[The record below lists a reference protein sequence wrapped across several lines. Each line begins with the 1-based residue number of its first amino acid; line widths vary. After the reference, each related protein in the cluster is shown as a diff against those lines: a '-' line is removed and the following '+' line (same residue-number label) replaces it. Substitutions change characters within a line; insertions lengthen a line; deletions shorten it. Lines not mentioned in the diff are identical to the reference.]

1 MGLVL
6 GLGGGVGCA
15 GGGPRAASGTGDG
28 GASPFTAEGDAGTT
42 FVGVDGGA
50 EALPAGAFQVTG
62 VRVPNQAGG
71 AVPLAISV
79 DGARQPPLQATIEF
93 STDGTTFRPATVS
106 GLTASSDSATG
117 ASIRATWDAVQ
128 DLGKRAAGSVS
139 LRITPSDG
147 AGPGTAGTFAI
158 QVDNLRAAA
167 RNVNHYIDNY
177 GPWNDA
183 AFATAQRVDLVIA
196 HPANAKLTRAD
207 IQRLQAGADPANPHD
222 DVLVLCYV
230 SVGEDLRTHA
240 LSDAQ
245 VRADPRFRGDG
256 SGPRIDPRGPNAS
269 GRTLAGI
276 DPRGAPS
283 NGGTGFASYYLDDN
297 DVQNSAN
304 HLGDGFPDRNKIFQS
319 LFVNAGDPS
328 WFDVVDG
335 MTMDGPDQ
343 LAGLREVLTS
353 DYGRGLDCDGVFLD
367 TIDTAAPNSYTTAES
382 ANESKFEWT
391 APGFGA
397 FIRRVHQTYPS
408 KLILQNRGVFFFDPR
423 HPQYAFNARGAIDL
437 LLFESFRLN
446 SNTSEQW
453 NAIDYPDNR
462 YNVAPKLM
470 AEANRPDGFRVLS
483 LGYAEGPGLSTAT
496 LTGLSTVGFDSLLE
510 DIHVTQELMGFRH
523 YLTDGAVRLVND
535 FVLRNGKLDDHTAP
549 VWSSTYNDHDVTP
562 AVAPTPRVGI
572 QKAAGSD
579 GSITVWWDVALDMN
593 RVGYVL
599 YAQAQPFDF
608 AGDPSLS
615 QATRHRLAPVVPA
628 DYMGGV
634 GPDRYPYQATVAGF
648 PPGQPQYLVIRA
660 IDQSPAANQ
669 DANTVVLTA
678 TP

>member
-6 GLGGGVGCA
+6 SLHGVAACSSS
-15 GGGPRAASGTGDG
+15 GPQAASGSPDG
-28 GASPFTAEGDAGTT
+28 GVAALPGAGDAGTT
-42 FVGVDGGA
+42 FVGADGGA
-50 EALPAGAFQVTG
+50 SADAAGAFQVTG
-62 VRVPNQAGG
+62 VRVPNGAGG
-71 AVPLAISV
+71 AVPLTITV
-79 DGARQPPLQATIEF
+79 DGARQPPIQAAVEF

-106 GLTASSDSATG
+106 GVTASSDSATR
-117 ASIRATWDAVQ
+117 ASVRATWDAVQ
-128 DLGKRAAGSVS
+128 DLGKRAAGSIS

-147 AGPGTAGTFAI
+147 AGAGTAGTFAI

-183 AFATAQRVDLVIA
+183 SFALAQRVDLVIA

-207 IQRLQAGADPANPHD
+207 IQRLQSGADAGNPHD
-222 DVLVLCYV
+222 DVLVLCYL
-230 SVGEDLRTHA
+230 SVGEDLRTHS
-240 LSDAQ
+240 LTDAQ
-245 VRADPRFRGDG
+245 MRADPRFRGDG

-269 GRTLAGI
+269 GQSLAGI

-297 DVQNSAN
+297 DVQNSGN
-304 HLGDGFPDRNKIFQS
+304 HVGDGFPDRNKIFQS
-319 LFVNAGDPS
+319 TFVNAGDPA
-328 WFDVVDG
+328 WFDVVDA
-335 MTMDGPDQ
+335 MTIDGPDQ
-343 LAGLREVLTS
+343 LAGLREVLTP

-367 TIDTAAPNSYTTAES
+367 TIDTAAPNSYTNAQS
-382 ANESKFEWT
+382 PNESKFEWT

-397 FIRRVHQTYPS
+397 FIRRVHQTYPG

-423 HPQYAFNARGAIDL
+423 HPQYGFNARGAIDL

-446 SNTSEQW
+446 SNSSEQW

-483 LGYAEGPGLSTAT
+483 LGYAEGPGLSTST
-496 LTGLSTVGFDSLLE
+496 LTGASTVGVDSLLE
-510 DIHVTQELMGFRH
+510 DIHVTQQLMGFRH
-523 YLTDGAVRLVND
+523 YLTDAAVRLVND
-535 FVLRNGKLDDHTAP
+535 FVLRNGNLDDHTAP
-549 VWSSTYNDHDVTP
+549 VWNSTYNDHDVTP

-572 QKAAGSD
+572 QKAAGSN
-579 GSITVWWDVALDMN
+579 GSLTVWWDVALDMN
-593 RVGYVL
+593 RVSYVL
-599 YAQAQPFDF
+599 YSQPQAFDF
-608 AGDPSLS
+608 HADPTLS
-615 QATRHRLAPVVPA
+615 QATPHLLIPTVPA
-628 DYMGGV
+628 DYLGGV
-634 GPDRYPYQATVAGF
+634 GPDRYPYQATVSGF
-648 PPGQPQYLVIRA
+648 PAGQPQYLLIRA
-660 IDQSPAANQ
+660 VDQSPAANQ